1 MDGCQDITSGQ
12 YILIVSRPAETT
24 GCFKKV
30 WGKAFSLWQSERTSP
45 GREPRGFHSSRALK
59 DGESVRTVTAAARRT
74 LYLSAAGKEW
84 SNERGPFTR
93 RRGGK
98 GRGGG
103 SESKRVHRFPLNWI
117 KLGIDWVIN
126 ARRPLL
132 QYTPSTTEAFSAR
145 GSNGR
150 GHESTGP
157 LSSNA
162 TLTDGSG
169 VATCRNPCEPRSLSV
184 IIIAVRIKATSW
196 DERGSSH
203 APLSTA

>member
-84 SNERGPFTR
+84 SNEREGLLPGEEEEKEGEGGVKVKEFT
-93 RRGGK
+93 
-98 GRGGG
+98 
-103 SESKRVHRFPLNWI
+103 
-117 KLGIDWVIN
+117 
-126 ARRPLL
+126 A
-132 QYTPSTTEAFSAR
+132 
-145 GSNGR
+145 
-150 GHESTGP
+150 
-157 LSSNA
+157 
-162 TLTDGSG
+162 
-169 VATCRNPCEPRSLSV
+169 
-184 IIIAVRIKATSW
+184 
-196 DERGSSH
+196 SH
-203 APLSTA
+203 